1 MKHEL
6 MHKLWRYFSGFCLV
20 SIALIITLVL
30 IISFVLLP
38 LLPSYRADIEVWL
51 SAQLKQPIH
60 LSDVAITWKG
70 WQPALSLQGVQIR
83 SPDKQATQLE
93 IKQLNVALDGWSS
106 LNSGQLV
113 TAAIEL
119 SGSRVNLTQQ
129 ADHSWTINGF
139 TQSSTA
145 ATPDELSGKKSAAPA
160 TQENPPKQE
169 AMAFIQWLL
178 SQPQIKLHADQLSL
192 NPLAPLSG
200 LPEPIIFQ
208 NVEFALNRSIH
219 LPAEP
224 PTSSSGLSEFA
235 AYDSPASPST
245 HDVHLATEINPCHQI
260 QLTAQLPDTAWTNGG
275 QLQIDVE
282 LDLAKQQAISKV
294 QLTALTLNNVNTGI
308 PRQTEVLGEFVVQAK
323 ENLNTWQIAFNRWHY
338 QSRSAT
344 ALELWS
350 TEPVPMMDFE
360 PPRRTQYDAQV
371 DIRLQPSPIYRV
383 HIPQFALVDL
393 TKGGHWLIN
402 QLFNSANIVK
412 TNQVFSELLAG
423 KLHGTLDHFVFEYDA
438 LLATW
443 QTRFTLNQLQ
453 AVNAHFQNT
462 PLNASVLL
470 TSKIAQIELQP
481 TTLAWKLPR
490 LYEQIFR
497 LENLQA
503 KLEWR
508 VNEQGDWNLK
518 IPKLS
523 TILRK
528 VPLTLSGSIQKKHA
542 QTEPRLDL
550 ALKIADIPVTAV
562 APLIPEKLLPR
573 LHHWLTMAL
582 QKGMLSNTVATFKG
596 APSQLFN
603 KQTPG
608 FNVTANVRKGTLHYS
623 EGYPEI
629 REVEAQLQQSGG
641 QLAIRAKSA
650 LLMKNAKA
658 TQVEAIIDNVRDD
671 AANLTIQGKVRAD
684 AQEGIAFLAQS
695 PLSKDLNAEEDLPEL
710 AGAMNL
716 DLNLLIPLDHS
727 HGKVEGVIDFQQ
739 ATMTDKKL
747 GLTLQKMVGK
757 VRFDDESV
765 TAQNLQGTL
774 LNQPAN
780 VDFTAYHGK
789 TPKASQ
795 VRLRGIANADFL
807 QQQLSP
813 LSEFFAAATFYP
825 RFKGQTSWQANLILP
840 PKKEGTTHLEITT
853 DFKGMSIDFPAPL
866 HKANAEKATPFQL
879 VVDIK
884 PTENNQCVKDLSIR
898 YNEQNSAALRFIGA
912 SLERGQ
918 VAFNAEQA
926 ELPSEAQFLVNGE
939 LKQFNPLAWKE
950 ILAFAL
956 ENPQKTTNSKSLNK
970 DSNRA
975 EINTLPPLLISTR
988 IRHLILSDYYLPNL
1002 VFNAEYEAA
1011 TRGGIFKLNGDN
1023 AQGEIR
1029 LYPPP
1034 SGSAN
1039 GLVTV
1044 NFDKLLLAELN
1055 PAPLSSP
1062 SASVETPK
1070 PKTPDPVKPKRD
1082 PRQMPAVQAFC
1093 ANCQIG
1099 NFKLGQVSLTAA
1111 PTGNGWE
1118 IQQAKIQQA
1127 TFELTAKAHWQAKNL
1142 MQQHTTLSAT
1152 LQTNQVSEFM
1162 HGAGYRPSPLE
1173 GGNLQVLLDAI
1184 WEDGLFEFSKEK
1196 LVGTLSLLLQDGH
1209 IVAVEPGTVGRLI
1222 GLFDLHTLPRR
1233 LMMDFSDV
1241 FNQGLG
1247 FNILAGDFKL
1257 LDGNAV
1263 TDNLVIQAP
1272 VARIEI
1278 TGETGLVSRS
1288 YNQLVKITPHFTNPL
1303 PVAGVIA
1310 GGITAGA
1317 VTLIVQKLLQNH
1329 LESAASFGYIVTG
1342 NWDKPKIEQTPHF

>member
-6 MHKLWRYFSGFCLV
+6 MHKLWRYFSGLCLV
-20 SIALIITLVL
+20 SVGLIITLVL

-38 LLPSYRADIEVWL
+38 LLPSYRADIETWL
-51 SAQLKQPIH
+51 SAQLKQPVH
-60 LSDVAITWKG
+60 FSDIAITWKG

-106 LNSGQLV
+106 LNSGQFV

-119 SGSRVNLTQQ
+119 TGSQVHLTQQ

-139 TQSSTA
+139 TQSATA
-145 ATPDELSGKKSAAPA
+145 ATADDASHKPA
-160 TQENPPKQE
+160 ENPASQTIPPKQE

-192 NPLAPLSG
+192 SPLAPLNG
-200 LPEPIIFQ
+200 LPEPVVFQ

-219 LPAEP
+219 VSVEP
-224 PTSSSGLSEFA
+224 TTNSSGLSEFIPH
-235 AYDSPASPST
+235 DNTASPST
-245 HDVHLATEINPCHQI
+245 SDLHLEAEINPCHQI
-260 QLTAQLPDTAWTNGG
+260 QFTAQLPDTAWTNGG
-275 QLQIDVE
+275 QLQIEVE
-282 LDLAKQQAISKV
+282 LDLVKQQAISKV

-323 ENLNTWQIAFNRWHY
+323 ENLNAWQIAFNNWHY
-338 QSRSAT
+338 KSRSAT

-350 TEPVPMMDFE
+350 TEPVPVMDFE

-371 DIRLQPSPIYRV
+371 EISLQPSPLYRV
-383 HIPQFALVDL
+383 HIPQLALVDL
-393 TKGGHWLIN
+393 TKGGHWLVN
-402 QLFNSANIVK
+402 QLFNSSNIVT

-423 KLHGTLDHFVFEYDA
+423 KLHGTLDHFIFEYDA
-438 LLATW
+438 LLANW

-453 AVNAHFQNT
+453 AVNSRFQNT

-481 TTLAWKLPR
+481 TTLVWKLPK
-490 LYEQIFR
+490 LYEQLFR

-508 VNEQGDWNLK
+508 ATEQGDWNLK

-523 TILRK
+523 TVLRK
-528 VPLTLSGSIQKKHA
+528 VPLSLSGSIQKKST
-542 QTEPRLDL
+542 QSEPRLDL

-562 APLIPEKLLPR
+562 APLIPEQLLPR
-573 LHHWLTMAL
+573 LHHWLEMAL
-582 QKGMLSNTVATFKG
+582 QKGTLNNTVATFKG
-596 APSQLFN
+596 VPSQLFN
-603 KQTPG
+603 KQNAG

-650 LLMKNAKA
+650 LLMKKAKA
-658 TQVEAIIDNVRDD
+658 TQVEAIIDDVRSD
-671 AANLTIQGKVRAD
+671 AANLTIQGKVQAD
-684 AQEGIAFLAQS
+684 AREGIAFLAQS
-695 PLSKDLNAEEDLPEL
+695 PLSKDLNVEEDLPEL
-710 AGAMNL
+710 AGPMNL
-716 DLNLLIPLDHS
+716 ELDLLIPLDHS
-727 HGKVEGVIDFQQ
+727 HGKVAGVIDFQQ

-757 VRFDDESV
+757 VRFDDETV

-774 LNQPAN
+774 LNQPAS

-789 TPKASQ
+789 TPKATQ
-795 VRLRGIANADFL
+795 VQLRGLADADFL

-825 RFKGQTSWQANLILP
+825 RFQGQTPWQASLTLP
-840 PKKEGTTHLEITT
+840 PDKNGTTHLEITS
-853 DFKGMSIDFPAPL
+853 DFKGMTIDFPAPL
-866 HKANAEKATPFQL
+866 HKANAEKSTPFQL

-884 PTENNQCVKDLSIR
+884 PTENNQCVKDLLIH
-898 YNEQNSAALRFIGA
+898 YNDKNSAALRFIGA
-912 SLERGQ
+912 YLERGQ
-918 VAFNAEQA
+918 VAFNTEQA
-926 ELPSEAQFLVNGE
+926 ELPNEAHFLISGE
-939 LKQFNPLAWKE
+939 LNQFNPLAWKE
-950 ILAFAL
+950 VLAFVLNDTA
-956 ENPQKTTNSKSLNK
+956 KTTNSTVSTK
-970 DSNRA
+970 DLNRA
-975 EINTLPPLLISTR
+975 ETNTMPPLFVSTR
-988 IRHLILSDYYLPNL
+988 IKRLILSDYYLPNL

-1011 TRGGIFKLNGDN
+1011 ARRGVFKLNSDN
-1023 AQGEIR
+1023 AQGEVRI
-1029 LYPPP
+1029 YPPP

-1039 GLVTV
+1039 GLITV
-1044 NFDKLLLAELN
+1044 DFEKLLLAELN
-1055 PAPLSSP
+1055 PTPTTPTP
-1062 SASVETPK
+1062 SAEVAK
-1070 PKTPDPVKPKRD
+1070 PKTAEPAKPKRD
-1082 PRQMPAVQAFC
+1082 PRQLPAVQAFC
-1093 ANCQIG
+1093 ASCQIG
-1099 NFKLGQVSLTAA
+1099 NFNLGEVSMTAA
-1111 PTGNGWE
+1111 PTNNGWE
-1118 IQQAKIQQA
+1118 IQQAKIKQA
-1127 TFELTAKAHWQAKNL
+1127 TFDLTAKAHWQAKNL
-1142 MQQHTTLSAT
+1142 TQQHTTLSAI
-1152 LQTNQVSEFM
+1152 LQTHQVSEFM
-1162 HGAGYRPSPLE
+1162 HTAGYQPSPLE
-1173 GGNLQVLLDAI
+1173 GGSLQVLLDAV
-1184 WEDGLFEFSKEK
+1184 WEDSLLDFNKEK

-1209 IVAVEPGTVGRLI
+1209 IVEVEPGTVGRLI

-1278 TGETGLVSRS
+1278 TGETGLVNRS

-1329 LESAASFGYIVTG
+1329 LENAASFSYIVTG
-1342 NWDKPKIEQTPHF
+1342 GWDKPKIEQTPHF